1 MVPILARQAVIIK
14 CLAGNGILISNYE
27 CAYGI
32 GLLYCL
38 SGMPA
43 PEWGE
48 ETVAEL
54 LTASLSAHESVSF
67 TEEPARRLLT
77 MLRAYKPDETRD
89 KQAEE
94 LYRMGATEQQ
104 LWKKSNTPPQATGHQ
119 T

>member
-48 ETVAEL
+48 EPVAEL

-89 KQAEE
+89 KQVEE
-94 LYRMGATEQQ
+94 LYRLGATEQQ

>member
-43 PEWGE
+43 PAWGE
-48 ETVAEL
+48 ETVTEL
-54 LTASLSAHESVSF
+54 LSEALSAHESVSF
-67 TEEPARRLLT
+67 AEEPARRLLI
-77 MLRAYKPDETRD
+77 MLRAYKPDQTLDGQVED
-89 KQAEE
+89 
-94 LYRMGATEQQ
+94 LYRMGATEQHP
-104 LWKKSNTPPQATGHQ
+104 WKK
-119 T
+119 

>member
-1 MVPILARQAVIIK
+1 MVPILARQAVVIK

-38 SGMPA
+38 SGMSA

-48 ETVAEL
+48 ETVTEL
-54 LTASLSAHESVSF
+54 QTAALSAHESVSF
-67 TEEPARRLLT
+67 AEEPARRLLA

-89 KQAEE
+89 EQVEE
-94 LYRMGATEQQ
+94 LYRMGATEQHP
-104 LWKKSNTPPQATGHQ
+104 WKK
-119 T
+119 